1 MGTALHLTSS
11 TDQPLL
17 IFTTGVTT
25 SIRKFFRTWTH
36 QGALS
41 ILGANSLATP
51 PPQGPLPCPPRPWRP
66 QWAASRPRPPR
77 IPSAANLGQKFL
89 LRDWDIRILWYN
101 IYNLCMHIYVICM
114 CPDDFNGPANNSWFP
129 AHWLFCHLLT
139 ICNSSTTFRKPGPTI
154 RNLDTNA
161 TADTAMAQNRCLKD
175 LNVVPLPT
183 SHPFSGPKQLTTS
196 RTHNAAFLI
205 ILHAPVVF

>member
-1 MGTALHLTSS
+1 M
-11 TDQPLL
+11 
-17 IFTTGVTT
+17 TT

-41 ILGANSLATP
+41 ILAANSLATP

-66 QWAASRPRPPR
+66 QWAASPPRPPR
-77 IPSAANLGQKFL
+77 IPSATNLGQEFL
-89 LRDWDIRILWYN
+89 LRDWDIIILYN
-101 IYNLCMHIYVICM
+101 IYNLCMHICVICM

-129 AHWLFCHLLT
+129 AHWLFVIFWPFATVVRRLENQAQPSKIWTQRNCWH
-139 ICNSSTTFRKPGPTI
+139 SHGSKSVSQRPQRGTTSNQPSIFW
-154 RNLDTNA
+154 
-161 TADTAMAQNRCLKD
+161 
-175 LNVVPLPT
+175 
-183 SHPFSGPKQLTTS
+183 PKQLTTS